1 MPRWLC
7 ALAAA
12 LTAAGASA
20 QAPSQNRGAE
30 HPVSPA
36 ATVNGEAIRLDQVD
50 AVIRRMR
57 AADGPLTA
65 AQTRRLRQEIV
76 QDLIDDVLLRQYLRQ
91 HGPKVEPAELDKH
104 LAALAA
110 SLRRQGKSLADFYRE
125 SGQTEEQVRDTWAT
139 MLQFQRYVDH
149 QATDERLRKYHEE
162 NRDLFDKV
170 TVRVSRIV
178 VRVSPA
184 APPGER
190 AGARQKLAA
199 VRAAVLAGKLSFAD
213 AARKY
218 SMAPDAAKG
227 GDLGFVGR
235 RDPAVDEAVAKAAFA
250 LKVGEISEPVDSDY
264 GVHLVQATERKAGT
278 ATAFDQVADL
288 VRECYAEDVRQGLV
302 GLLRKQASIQVTVP

>member
-1 MPRWLC
+1 VPRWLC

-12 LTAAGASA
+12 SISTAAFA
-20 QAPSQNRGAE
+20 QAPPEDRGDK
-30 HPVSPA
+30 PPGSPA
-36 ATVNGEAIRLDQVD
+36 AVVNGEVIRLDQVD
-50 AVIRRMR
+50 TVVRRMR
-57 AADGPLTA
+57 VTDGPLTA
-65 AQTRRLRQEIV
+65 AQVRRLRQEVV
-76 QDLIDDVLLRQYLRQ
+76 QDLIDDVLLRQYLRK

-110 SLRRQGKSLADFYRE
+110 SLRRQGKALADYYRE

-139 MLQFQRYVDH
+139 MLQFQRYVDQ

-170 TVRVSRIV
+170 TVRLGHIV

-190 AGARQKLAA
+190 VAARQKLAA
-199 VRAAVLAGKLSFAD
+199 VRADVLAGKLTFAD

-235 RDPAVDEAVAKAAFA
+235 RDPAVDEAEAKAAFA
-250 LKVGEISEPVDSDY
+250 LKAGEVSEPIDSAY
-264 GVHLVQATERKAGT
+264 GVHLVQVADRRPGT
-278 ATAFDQVADL
+278 PTTFEQVADL

-302 GLLRKQASIQVTVP
+302 GLLRQQATIQVTVP